1 MTYRGFKKVG
11 PFVVMIYRMILG
23 DLLRFVTIYIVFIM
37 GFSQGGYQVPVP
49 PINFIPNVLMQF
61 EFLETAFL
69 VQTGSNWFAF
79 FLLFLEQMK
88 WNMISE
94 KNGTSDYFINE
105 LEQLF
110 TLLLTSPIN

>member
-49 PINFIPNVLMQF
+49 PINFVPNVLMQF

-79 FLLFLEQMK
+79 FF
-88 WNMISE
+88 
-94 KNGTSDYFINE
+94 
-105 LEQLF
+105 
-110 TLLLTSPIN
+110 